1 MKYTRIVR
9 NKREDWITVGQYIKD
24 SQLYIYNKLKL
35 KYPVVSRIITD
46 EREFNDIK
54 GLMEERQGVII

>member
-1 MKYTRIVR
+1 MRYARIIR
-9 NKREDWITVGQYIKD
+9 TNKEDWIIVGEYIEGK
-24 SQLYIYNKLKL
+24 QPTTYKKLKL
-35 KYPVVSRIITD
+35 KYPILSRIITD

>member
-9 NKREDWITVGQYIKD
+9 NKREDWITVGQYIEGNQPNVYKK
-24 SQLYIYNKLKL
+24 IKL

-46 EREFNDIK
+46 EREFYDIK
-54 GLMEERQGVII
+54 SLMEEKQGVII

>member
-9 NKREDWITVGQYIKD
+9 NKREDWITVAQYIKD
-24 SQLYIYNKLKL
+24 SQPYIYKKLKL
-35 KYPVVSRIITD
+35 KYPVISRIITD

-54 GLMEERQGVII
+54 SLMEERQGVII

>member
-24 SQLYIYNKLKL
+24 SQPYIYNKLKL
-35 KYPVVSRIITD
+35 KHPVVSRIITD
-46 EREFNDIK
+46 ERV
-54 GLMEERQGVII
+54 L